1 MNEKVE
7 IEIFHRRLT
16 VEMEGLTPMEI
27 NSLAQKVS
35 ERMNEVHDNNR
46 KIADSSKLAILTAL
60 EFAAENYRLK
70 EATATDRLVLE
81 RKLDELSL
89 SLQSALSSLPK
100 K

>member
-7 IEIFHRRLT
+7 IEIFRRRLT
-16 VEMEGLTPMEI
+16 IEMEGLTPMEI
-27 NSLAQKVS
+27 NALAQKVS
-35 ERMNEVHDNNR
+35 DKMGEVAENNK

-70 EATATDRLVLE
+70 EASATEQLVLE
-81 RKLDELSL
+81 RRMDEMILA
-89 SLQSALSSLPK
+89 LQSALSGVK